1 MPRVQAAG
9 AVLRRGRHLSNPTSQ
24 KFDSHSWRAGLPGL
38 GLRALRA
45 CLPQACALCR
55 AGCGNTLLCAAG
67 SDALPVLGPACVRC
81 ALPGADALCGACV
94 RRAPPWLRA
103 CAAWR
108 YAYPVD
114 RLLQA
119 LKYGGRLALAE
130 PLADGLAA
138 GLAQRTDAL
147 PEALV
152 PVPRAPSRQR
162 ARGFDQARRSARR
175 VGRQL
180 RIPVLDA
187 LSRVRDGG
195 PQAAL
200 PLAARA
206 ANVRDAFGADDAL
219 AGARIAIVDDVMT
232 TGATLTAATHAAQRA
247 RAAAVEVWVV
257 ARTLPP

>member
-1 MPRVQAAG
+1 
-9 AVLRRGRHLSNPTSQ
+9 LSNPSSQ
-24 KFDSHSWRAGLPGL
+24 KFDSTSWQVALPGL

-55 AGCGNTLLCAAG
+55 AGCGNTLLCAAC
-67 SDALPVLGPACVRC
+67 SAALPMLGPACVRC
-81 ALPGADALCGACV
+81 ALPGVEALCAGCA

-103 CAAWR
+103 CAPWR

-138 GLAQRTDAL
+138 VVAQRTDAL
-147 PEALV
+147 PDAIV
-152 PVPRAPSRQR
+152 PLPLAPSRQR
-162 ARGFDQARRSARR
+162 ARGFDQARLIALR

-180 RIPVLDA
+180 RIPVLGA
-187 LSRVRDGG
+187 LSRVRDSG

-206 ANVRDAFGADDAL
+206 ANVRDAFAANATL
-219 AGARIAIVDDVMT
+219 AGARIAILDDVMT
-232 TGATLTAATHAAQRA
+232 TGATLAAATHAAQRA

>member
-1 MPRVQAAG
+1 M
-9 AVLRRGRHLSNPTSQ
+9 SNPSSQ
-24 KFDSHSWRAGLPGL
+24 KFDSASCQVALPGL

-55 AGCGNTLLCAAG
+55 AGCGNTLLCAAC
-67 SDALPVLGPACVRC
+67 SAALPVLGPACVRC
-81 ALPGADALCGACV
+81 ALPGVQALCAGCA

-103 CAAWR
+103 CAPWR

-138 GLAQRTDAL
+138 VVAQRTDAL
-147 PEALV
+147 PDAIV
-152 PVPRAPSRQR
+152 PLPLAPSRQR
-162 ARGFDQARRSARR
+162 TRGFDQARLIALR

-180 RIPVLDA
+180 RIPVLGA
-187 LSRVRDGG
+187 LSRVRDSG

-206 ANVRDAFGADDAL
+206 ANVRDAFAANATL
-219 AGARIAIVDDVMT
+219 AGARIAILDDVMT
-232 TGATLTAATHAAQRA
+232 TGATLAAATHAAQRA

>member
-1 MPRVQAAG
+1 M
-9 AVLRRGRHLSNPTSQ
+9 SNPSSQ
-24 KFDSHSWRAGLPGL
+24 KFDSTSWQVALPGL

-55 AGCGNTLLCAAG
+55 AGCGNTLLCAAC
-67 SDALPVLGPACVRC
+67 SAALPMLGPACVRC
-81 ALPGADALCGACV
+81 ALPGVEALCAGCA

-103 CAAWR
+103 CAPWR

-138 GLAQRTDAL
+138 VVAQRTDAL
-147 PEALV
+147 PDAIV
-152 PVPRAPSRQR
+152 PLPLAPSRQR
-162 ARGFDQARRSARR
+162 ARGFDQARLIALR

-180 RIPVLDA
+180 RIPVLGA
-187 LSRVRDGG
+187 LSRVRDSG

-206 ANVRDAFGADDAL
+206 ANVRDAFAANATL
-219 AGARIAIVDDVMT
+219 AGARIAILDDVMT
-232 TGATLTAATHAAQRA
+232 TGATLAAATHAAQRA

>member
-1 MPRVQAAG
+1 
-9 AVLRRGRHLSNPTSQ
+9 LSNPPSLE
-24 KFDSHSWRAGLPGL
+24 FDSRAASSSLRGVC
-38 GLRALRA
+38 LRALRG

-55 AGCGNTLLCAAG
+55 AGCGNALLCPACAG
-67 SDALPVLGPACVRC
+67 ALPALGPACSRC
-81 ALPGADALCGACV
+81 ALPAGEALCGACL
-94 RRAPPWLRA
+94 RRAPPWVRA

-119 LKYGGRLALAE
+119 LKYGGRIALAE

-138 GLAQRTDAL
+138 TIAQRADAL
-147 PEALV
+147 PDAIV
-152 PVPRAPSRQR
+152 PLPLARSRQR
-162 ARGFDQARRSARR
+162 ARGFDQARLIALR

-180 RIPVLDA
+180 RLPVVNA
-187 LSRVRDGG
+187 LSRVRDSG

-206 ANVRDAFGADDAL
+206 ANVRDAFAAGSAI

-232 TGATLTAATHAAQRA
+232 TGATLAAATHAALRA
-247 RAAAVEVWVV
+247 HAAAVDVWVV
-257 ARTLPP
+257 ARTLPPSR